1 MMLSYA
7 IASIM
12 AAARLFLRDPKA
24 WDELDVSTDGFFR
37 SFSAILLILPLNI
50 MSDLFALRLAQD
62 RPGLRD
68 GMRGADGYGVGDMAF
83 STLALGLEWVLF
95 PVLAFL
101 LLRLLGLTGSFVRYV
116 VAHNWGRVVI
126 ELFSLPAIVLFA
138 SGLVS
143 ASVALDL
150 LLVALGFSLYYRMQ
164 IARSALE
171 IGWVLALGIALL
183 EILFMIMFALGV
195 SQVSSLWLS
204 A

>member
-1 MMLSYA
+1 MILSHA
-7 IASIM
+7 VASIM

-24 WDELDVSTDGFFR
+24 WDELDVTTDGFFR
-37 SFSAILLILPLNI
+37 SFGAVFLILPLNI
-50 MSDLFALRLAQD
+50 MSDLFALQLAQE

-68 GMRGADGYGVGDMAF
+68 GMRDGDGYGVGEMAF

-95 PVLAFL
+95 PVVAFL
-101 LLRLLGLTGSFVRYV
+101 LLRLLGLTDSFVRYV

-126 ELFSLPAIVLFA
+126 ELFSLPAILLYA

-143 ASVALDL
+143 GSVALDL

-171 IGWVLALGIALL
+171 VGWVLALGIALL
-183 EILFMIMFALGV
+183 EILFAIMFALGV
-195 SQVSSLWLS
+195 SQFSSLWLGG
-204 A
+204 